1 MRLEHIRHLQRRAC
15 HRLGI
20 GSRVRHAQHLL
31 YARRNGN
38 IAREQRAYEQLEAHC
53 RKRGVDFATV
63 LRDGPPE
70 ARRNNIAVS
79 LNGA

>member
-1 MRLEHIRHLQRRAC
+1 MPKARQLYTQQTFTLIEN
-15 HRLGI
+15 
-20 GSRVRHAQHLL
+20 LL